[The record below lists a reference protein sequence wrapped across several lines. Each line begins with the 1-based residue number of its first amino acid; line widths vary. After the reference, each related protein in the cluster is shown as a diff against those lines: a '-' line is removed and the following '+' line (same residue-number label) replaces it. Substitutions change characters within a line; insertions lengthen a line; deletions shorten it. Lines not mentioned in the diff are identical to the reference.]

1 MGLPNRRFGREENGN
16 SERKQRM
23 EMESSMKSLTVKK
36 GCYGYIRN
44 HKVVTAIRTL
54 LYFAVSIGLYVMG
67 YVTTGSNRNL
77 LTIVAIL
84 GCLPACK
91 SLVNFILFLRAEGC
105 SAELQSQ
112 VCAFDDKL
120 TVFYDMYFTSYQK
133 NFSISHMVLKG
144 NVLCGITENPKCDH
158 KAAEEHLEQMLKQ
171 EGIKNMTVK
180 IFSQG
185 NKYIDRLSQ
194 LTDLNVDE
202 HKNQKEIINMLYS
215 ISI

>member
-1 MGLPNRRFGREENGN
+1 
-16 SERKQRM
+16 
-23 EMESSMKSLTVKK
+23 MKSLIIKK

-44 HKVVTAIRTL
+44 HKTVTALRTL
-54 LYFAVSIGLYVMG
+54 LYFAISIGLYVMG
-67 YVTTGSNRNL
+67 YVTTGSNKNL

-105 SAELQSQ
+105 SEELRSQ
-112 VCAFDDKL
+112 VCAYDGKL

-144 NVLCGITENPKCDH
+144 NVLCGITENPKCDR

-194 LTDLNVDE
+194 LINQDLDS
-202 HKNQKEIINMLYS
+202 HKNQGEIINMLYS

>member
-1 MGLPNRRFGREENGN
+1 
-16 SERKQRM
+16 
-23 EMESSMKSLTVKK
+23 MKSLIVKK

-44 HKVVTAIRTL
+44 HKAVTALRTL
-54 LYFAVSIGLYVMG
+54 LYFAVSIGLYVAG
-67 YVTTGSNRNL
+67 YVTTGSNKNL

-91 SLVNFILFLRAEGC
+91 SMVNFILFLRAEGC
-105 SAELQSQ
+105 SEELQSQ
-112 VCAFDDKL
+112 VCTYDNKL

-144 NVLCGITENPKCDH
+144 NVLCGITENPKCDC

-171 EGIKNMTVK
+171 EGIKNITVK
-180 IFSQG
+180 IFSQS

-194 LTDLNVDE
+194 LMDLDVDK
-202 HKNQKEIINMLYS
+202 HKNHAEIINMLYS
-215 ISI
+215 VSI